1 MTETVIRTADAGDA
15 PALARIYN
23 HYIRETI
30 VTFEETEVSPDE
42 MGARLATVANGGL
55 PWLVARAGRTGVR
68 IRLRESLAATQRLSV
83 LRRNDGVPRSGAD
96 ARGIG
101 SRLYADLLARLE
113 AMGLHAALGGI
124 ALPNAASVAL
134 HEKFGFRKVA
144 HLSEVGLKFG
154 GWIDVGY
161 WQRLL
166 SGVERGAAMMIA
178 SCVPAPRPSR
188 RDELP

>member
-30 VTFEETEVSPDE
+30 VTFEETEVSPHE
-42 MGARLATVANGGL
+42 MGERLVTIAKGSL
-55 PWLVARAGRTGVR
+55 PWLVAV
-68 IRLRESLAATQRLSV
+68 Q
-83 LRRNDGVPRSGAD
+83 DGQISGYAYASPWRPRSAYRFSVETTVYLD
-96 ARGIG
+96 PDQTRCGIG

-161 WQRLL
+161 WERLL
-166 SGVERGAAMMIA
+166 SA
-178 SCVPAPRPSR
+178 SGEAPR
-188 RDELP
+188 